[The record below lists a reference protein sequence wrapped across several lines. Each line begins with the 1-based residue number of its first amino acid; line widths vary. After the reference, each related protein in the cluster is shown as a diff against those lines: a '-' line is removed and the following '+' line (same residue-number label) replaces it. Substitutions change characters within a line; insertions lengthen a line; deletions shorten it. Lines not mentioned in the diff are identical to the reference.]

1 MEVQLAEERAKLRLE
16 EAKKESRLRAEM
28 EGTLELKD
36 RQLQDI
42 MERMRRLE
50 ENLHEAKKEVPGSNQ
65 IHVLDRKVAFW
76 AVHNRRS
83 LHAHSLGLLLHFLP
97 YSACADKILAK
108 MVG

>member
-1 MEVQLAEERAKLRLE
+1 MNQEKNLERLYEEMEVQLAEERAKLRLE

-65 IHVLDRKVAFW
+65 IQV
-76 AVHNRRS
+76 
-83 LHAHSLGLLLHFLP
+83 
-97 YSACADKILAK
+97 
-108 MVG
+108 